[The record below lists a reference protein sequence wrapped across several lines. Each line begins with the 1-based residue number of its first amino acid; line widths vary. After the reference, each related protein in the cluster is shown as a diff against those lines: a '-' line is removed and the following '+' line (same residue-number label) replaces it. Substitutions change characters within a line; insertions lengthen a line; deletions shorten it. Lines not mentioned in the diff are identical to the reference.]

1 MIVDILF
8 VVGIIGILIAIY
20 KTKFAHKKSTE

>member
-8 VVGIIGILIAIY
+8 VVAVIGILIAIY
-20 KTKFAHKKSTE
+20 KTKFAQKKSV